1 MPNLPSLSPGTKMLP
16 KYEMDGNV
24 KQLKYY
30 DGYGR
35 EIIRVDLTDHG
46 RQGHTSLHWHKRIY
60 NNKYPEGRGIDHRAD
75 PNIPIDYSKDLK

>member
-30 DGYGR
+30 DDYGR

-46 RQGHTSLHWHKRIY
+46 RQGHTSPHWHERIY

-75 PNIPIDYSKDLK
+75 PNIPIDYSKNLK